1 EPVEVPRE
9 HLPDPDSENIPSI
22 IIQQE
27 TAVDLERRWTDTAMG
42 NEQSGSSNS
51 AISSSLLFLGGRK
64 NMTAVRKKANQVV
77 VVRSGSD
84 SAANPNE
91 DPIFKRFKEIPK
103 FYPVLKGALHQPGL
117 HDSPDIKKKMSPRPI
132 FRLATC
138 LQDHLTRSAQLVA
151 NEQDSVNAEIKDVDY
166 YAVTLLDKFNVYKKS
181 MEVLTLQ
188 VSKLSDITAEL
199 EGMKSELEDLLPQI
213 GVLNDLLPE
222 ADRLPPLSLVH
233 LFDSSPSTNTSY
245 SGTTSDNSSSSD
257 DVGRNS
263 LKNLH
268 VEPIEEYA
276 VIDKVV
282 RR

>member
-1 EPVEVPRE
+1 
-9 HLPDPDSENIPSI
+9 
-22 IIQQE
+22 
-27 TAVDLERRWTDTAMG
+27 M
-42 NEQSGSSNS
+42 
-51 AISSSLLFLGGRK
+51 
-64 NMTAVRKKANQVV
+64 
-77 VVRSGSD
+77 
-84 SAANPNE
+84 
-91 DPIFKRFKEIPK
+91 
-103 FYPVLKGALHQPGL
+103 
-117 HDSPDIKKKMSPRPI
+117 
-132 FRLATC
+132 
-138 LQDHLTRSAQLVA
+138 
-151 NEQDSVNAEIKDVDY
+151 
-166 YAVTLLDKFNVYKKS
+166 
-181 MEVLTLQ
+181 
-188 VSKLSDITAEL
+188 
-199 EGMKSELEDLLPQI
+199 PQI